1 MFGHENEARGR
12 GALTA
17 SEMSNLVKNS
27 TTGVLDMDDDM
38 TIANEEIIDNIGLD
52 EGTTELERP
61 NQEAEASSNASLARR
76 RSGTESLQSDR
87 PRQRRKMDPF
97 QERLCDMVGS
107 ITQSLAAPVVMK
119 NEGQRAIGEAIGIL
133 SDRFSKES
141 SALHMH
147 MGEIW
152 SAEPNRAIAF
162 VKSPKKSQKGLSR
175 RKRRPWA
182 QWNWKMIPMFWAVI
196 DGSRKELW

>member
-107 ITQSLAAPVVMK
+107 ITQSLAAPVVMGGTLQ

-162 VKSPKKSQKGLSR
+162 VNSPKKVQKRIIQKEKEALG
-175 RKRRPWA
+175 
-182 QWNWKMIPMFWAVI
+182 AVELEN
-196 DGSRKELW
+196 DSDVLGSD

>member
-107 ITQSLAAPVVMK
+107 ITQSLAAPVVMSGTLQ

-162 VKSPKKSQKGLSR
+162 VNSPKKVQKRIIQKEKEALG
-175 RKRRPWA
+175 
-182 QWNWKMIPMFWAVI
+182 AVELEN
-196 DGSRKELW
+196 DSDVLGSD

>member
-1 MFGHENEARGR
+1 
-12 GALTA
+12 
-17 SEMSNLVKNS
+17 
-27 TTGVLDMDDDM
+27 MDDDM
-38 TIANEEIIDNIGLD
+38 TIANEETIDNIGLD

-107 ITQSLAAPVVMK
+107 ITQSLAAPVVMSGTLQ

-162 VKSPKKSQKGLSR
+162 VNSPKKVQKRIIQKEKEALG
-175 RKRRPWA
+175 
-182 QWNWKMIPMFWAVI
+182 AVELEN
-196 DGSRKELW
+196 DSDVLGSD